1 MFGSY
6 AQVLRRPG
14 ALRFTAAGFLAR
26 MQMSMMGLGAVMLL
40 SAERG
45 SYAVAG
51 AVAAIYAV
59 SNAIIGPQVSRLIDS
74 FGQFKV
80 VPIQLAIHVPAV
92 IGMIAIT
99 LWTPLTWPIYVLA
112 LVAGASQ
119 PIMGPLV
126 RARWS
131 AQLHG
136 SPLLR
141 TAFAWE
147 SLIDEAVFILGP
159 PLATIVALQINP
171 SAGLL
176 LATAMLLVGTVLLLS
191 QRRTEPTPS
200 GRHSATKGRPA
211 ILLPGVAAI
220 AAVFVMMGALFGS
233 FEVTTVAFAKA
244 SGVPEAAGV
253 VLALYAVGS
262 LLAGLVFGALTLRA
276 SLLRQ
281 FVLATAT
288 LAVVTAPLPF
298 LPQVWQIAVGLFVA
312 GLACSPVLISG
323 MAFVERVVPG
333 ARLTES
339 MAWVTSGV
347 AVGIAVASP
356 LAGVIIDR
364 FGAHTA
370 YWVTSGAAILA
381 IIVALAFLPSLR
393 RAQAGAV
400 APAERVLAAGAP
412 APQIST

>member
-14 ALRFTAAGFLAR
+14 AIRFSAAGFLAR

-45 SYAVAG
+45 SFAVAG

-74 FGQFKV
+74 FGQSKV
-80 VPIQLAIHVPAV
+80 VPAQLAIHVPAV
-92 IGMIAIT
+92 IAMIAVT
-99 LWTPLTWPIYVLA
+99 LWTPLTWPIYGLA

-159 PLATIVALQINP
+159 PLVTIVALQVNP

-176 LATAMLLVGTVLLLS
+176 LATTMLLVGAVLLLS
-191 QRRTEPTPS
+191 QRSTEPKPT
-200 GRHSATKGRPA
+200 GRHAATKGKPA

-233 FEVTTVAFAKA
+233 FEVTTVAFTKA

-253 VLALYAVGS
+253 VLAVYAVGS
-262 LLAGLVFGALTLRA
+262 LLAGLVFGALALRA
-276 SLLRQ
+276 TLLRQ
-281 FVLATAT
+281 FMIATAT

-333 ARLTES
+333 GRLTES

-356 LAGVIIDR
+356 LAGVII
-364 FGAHTA
+364 
-370 YWVTSGAAILA
+370 
-381 IIVALAFLPSLR
+381 
-393 RAQAGAV
+393 
-400 APAERVLAAGAP
+400 
-412 APQIST
+412 

>member
-200 GRHSATKGRPA
+200 GRPSATKGRPA
-211 ILLPGVAAI
+211 ILLPGEAAI

-381 IIVALAFLPSLR
+381 IVVALAFLPSLR

>member
-92 IGMIAIT
+92 VGMIAIT